1 MWLVGFLDRLDS
13 WLNGSSAGASSTAL
27 SPSSSRVKSPWSTG
41 HLERIVWADILGT
54 ENLPVTRAE
63 AMGVPAI
70 ARARH
75 ILVSTISECPLVTL
89 RGEGPGSPTPWLQH
103 TSTTTSPQHRMA
115 WTVDDLIFYGWSL
128 WIVGRDKAGTITDA
142 ARCPFEW
149 WSFGEGGVILVNGDE
164 VPADSVVLIPGYHE
178 GILNFAPRTVR
189 GARTLESLWAA
200 RASNPVAATELHQ
213 TDTAELEDYEIRD
226 LINGWSAA
234 LNETEGA
241 VGWTPHNIEVKTHG
255 EGSSDLLIQGRNA
268 AAIDGARAVGVPAV
282 MVDASNVNSTLT
294 YETTAGR
301 NLEFREFSLSLYM
314 APIRSR
320 LSLDDVSAPGER
332 VGFDTSQLTDLPT
345 PTGPSTED

>member
-1 MWLVGFLDRLDS
+1 MGFLDRLDS
-13 WLNGSSAGASSTAL
+13 WLSGTSSTAA
-27 SPSSSRVKSPWSTG
+27 PSTALTPSTSRVKSPWSTG

-54 ENLPVTRAE
+54 EALPVTRAE

-89 RGEGPGSPTPWLQH
+89 DNEAPGSPTPWLQH

-128 WIVGRDKAGTITDA
+128 WVVGRDDDNKIIDA

-149 WSFGEGGVILVNGDE
+149 WKFGEGGVILVNDEE

-189 GARTLESLWAA
+189 GARELESQWAA
-200 RASNPVAATELHQ
+200 RASNPIPATELHH
-213 TDTAELEDYEIRD
+213 TDTDKLENHEIRELVD
-226 LINGWSAA
+226 SWTAA
-234 LNETEGA
+234 LNETGGA
-241 VGWTPHNIEVKTHG
+241 VAYTPHNIEVKPHG
-255 EGSSDLLIQGRNA
+255 TASADLLIQGRNA
-268 AAIDGARAVGVPAV
+268 AAIDAARAVGVPAV

-332 VGFDTSQLTDLPT
+332 VGFDTSQLTDLPS
-345 PTGPSTED
+345 PTGPNTED